1 MSQAWIWGLDGGFT
15 GEAAFDARELLGG
28 SELLGDH
35 TKREAGRDTQV
46 AEHGAITRAGLR
58 RLTVS
63 REGGVIGVSSIC
75 DVVAALL
82 EIAASLV

>member
-1 MSQAWIWGLDGGFT
+1 MRESCWGGD
-15 GEAAFDARELLGG
+15 

-35 TKREAGRDTQV
+35 TKRKAGLDTQV
-46 AEHGAITRAGLR
+46 PEHRAITGAELR